1 MSTALTVLNGALAK
15 GGLGTNSK
23 LFQVKPSTLELVQK
37 MTRQKDAKQGMIRDT
52 ATNEHFAEMKLVM
65 LFVPVEQQQLFTKG
79 QFNKESKQCF
89 SLDGIEPHS
98 FVKEPK
104 AAKCAFCK
112 FNAKVSKNWDNWRKN
127 GKKPEDV
134 PPCKNYWHL
143 VVAER
148 STQMPYYFNI
158 KNKSVQ
164 EFEKAME
171 NVARLIARMEANARM
186 QNKAIKAEND
196 ALLAKV
202 PGGTP
207 GPEAAENLVKGTG
220 EIKLKPYIPAPNIFD
235 ISFKVG
241 VTDTADGNYMLTFT
255 DFAAMNEEA
264 RAEFGQ
270 IYLDFVARKEAGQV
284 VSQEA
289 VEAEMDA
296 AIAQS
301 EKEQEEAALTTPA
314 VTIPTGPITGTVVG
328 KDEPITI

>member
-1 MSTALTVLNGALAK
+1 MSTALTVLGQTALAK
-15 GGLGTNSK
+15 GGIGTNSK

-37 MTRQKDAKQGMIRDT
+37 MSRQKDAKPGMIRDT
-52 ATNEHFAEMKLVM
+52 ATNEHFESLKLVM

-79 QFNKESKQCF
+79 QFNRESKVCF
-89 SLDGIEPHS
+89 SLDGITPHS

-104 AAKCAFCK
+104 ALNCATCK
-112 FNAKVSKNWDNWRKN
+112 FNAKVSKNWDKWRTGGKN
-127 GKKPEDV
+127 PADV
-134 PPCKNYWHL
+134 PPCKNYYHL

-171 NVARLIARMEANARM
+171 NVARLIARLEANARM
-186 QNKAIKAEND
+186 QNKAIRAENEVITLKH
-196 ALLAKV
+196 A
-202 PGGTP
+202 
-207 GPEAAENLVKGTG
+207 EAMTAGIAPQGSEP
-220 EIKLKPYIPAPNIFD
+220 ILKPYLPSPNIFD

-241 VTDTADGNYMLTFT
+241 VTDTADGNFMLTFG
-255 DFAAMNEEA
+255 DFAVMGDEA

-270 IYLDFVARKEAGQV
+270 IYLDFVARKEAGQI

-296 AIAQS
+296 AVAES
-301 EKEQEEAALTTPA
+301 EKDAVDAALTTPA
-314 VTIPTGPITGTVVG
+314 VTIPTGPITGVVVG